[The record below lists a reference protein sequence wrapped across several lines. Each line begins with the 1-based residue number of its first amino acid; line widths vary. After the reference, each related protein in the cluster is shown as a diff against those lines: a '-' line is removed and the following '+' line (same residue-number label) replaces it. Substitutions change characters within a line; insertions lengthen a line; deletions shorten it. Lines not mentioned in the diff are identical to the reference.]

1 MAYKLIVENYGK
13 IEKAELEI
21 SPLTLF
27 VGDNNSGKSY
37 LLSLIWT
44 LFSGQGENIICK
56 GMKGLLEQKFSKLYS
71 DLKNLLINQ
80 NLENEEFVVVNEEII
95 ISIINE
101 LLLMN
106 KDELVKSIFNYE
118 GMSIGRIEV
127 KNKSNRHYV
136 IKKEKEDEE
145 AIQISVYIDDVRRI
159 GFQFLKWMYSNEMEE
174 PVTRLV
180 ELIVDRFLR
189 NDFPRNATYYLPAT
203 RTGFMLAKNTINQ
216 VGRKKAFDNIVELDD
231 ETKNIEVSPFP
242 KPIIHFLDSMDNLN
256 LEVND
261 KNYKSHIELL
271 DWINHNMTNG
281 DVKCIDNNSGNIQY
295 VPDGMKNGI
304 PLRAT
309 SGVVTELAPLIL
321 LLKYARFLQ
330 EICYEEPEMCLHSQ
344 LQYQMAKLI
353 IRMVNS
359 GINIVASTHSDI
371 ILQHINNMSQLY
383 KVVDDK
389 ERLESLGLKN
399 EDLINVDKISVYQFH
414 EENGKTNIDRIYPEN
429 NVFKIPTFS
438 NALKSILDQTLEVSD
453 IVYGEEE

>member
-13 IEKAELEI
+13 IEKAELEV

-44 LFSGQGENIICK
+44 LFSGQGESIICK
-56 GMKGLLEQKFSKLYS
+56 GTQELLEQKFPEFYS
-71 DLKNLLINQ
+71 DLKNLLANQ
-80 NLENEEFVVVNEEII
+80 NRGNEEFVEVNEQEIN
-95 ISIINE
+95 SIVNE
-101 LLLMN
+101 LLQMN
-106 KDELVKSIFNYE
+106 KDALVKSIFNYE
-118 GMSIGRIEV
+118 GMFIGRIEV
-127 KNKSNRHYV
+127 KNKSNRHYI

-145 AIQISVYIDDVRRI
+145 AIQISVYIDDMRRI
-159 GFQFLKWMYSNEMEE
+159 GFQFLKRMYSNEMEE
-174 PVTRLV
+174 PATRLV
-180 ELIVDRFLR
+180 EIIVDRFLR
-189 NDFPRNATYYLPAT
+189 NGFPRNATYYLPAA

-231 ETKNIEVSPFP
+231 ETKDIEISPFP

-256 LEVND
+256 LEVNN
-261 KNYKSHIELL
+261 KNYKSHKELL

-295 VPDGMKNGI
+295 IPDGMTNGI
-304 PLRAT
+304 PLRVT

-321 LLKYARFLQ
+321 LLKYSRFLQ
-330 EICYEEPEMCLHSQ
+330 EICYEEPEMCLHPQ

-371 ILQHINNMSQLY
+371 IIQHINNMSQLY
-383 KVVDDK
+383 KISNEK
-389 ERLESLGLKN
+389 EALERLDLEK
-399 EDLINVDKISVYQFH
+399 EDLINVDEIAVYQFH
-414 EENGKTNIDRIYPEN
+414 ERNGKTNIDRIYPEN
-429 NVFKIPTFS
+429 NIFKIPTFS